1 MHRVCAPPAPA
12 TSDYYPS
19 RYSVAFFAGPN
30 PETHIEA
37 LPGTYVSE
45 SDKLFPPVNARDF
58 IGGGFKDL
66 YGGERAKDTAIAV

>member
-12 TSDYYPS
+12 TSDYYIP
-19 RYSVAFFAGPN
+19 VAFFAGPN

-45 SDKLFPPVNARDF
+45 SDKLFPR
-58 IGGGFKDL
+58 
-66 YGGERAKDTAIAV
+66 